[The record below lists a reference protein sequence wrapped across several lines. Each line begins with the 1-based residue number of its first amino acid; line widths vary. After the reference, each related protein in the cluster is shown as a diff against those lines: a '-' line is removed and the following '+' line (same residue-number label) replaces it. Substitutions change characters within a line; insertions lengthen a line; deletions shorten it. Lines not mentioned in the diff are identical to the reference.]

1 LESQCIKI
9 IFGLDEKDIRFENNR
24 CYFQYDI
31 GNDWRDLLSKILVID
46 ENERMSESDF
56 FNHRLLIQY
65 DVQIQLQNLY
75 TSKQIIEKDLENQTK
90 EMEML
95 KDQLKKSLNLN
106 DSLKLEINNIKQ
118 KEKIIYHQES
128 TKYPNF
134 EDLRSILSIE
144 VENKHLTIP
153 NIEHIIRI
161 ISNREIEFAY
171 PRDIIQNLKIIFAQ
185 CLKDWESIKNNSND
199 LDRSTKADI
208 LFQIISILS
217 NNIYGKIDEAVEH
230 LFAKQLKKLDISL

>member
-1 LESQCIKI
+1 LDISYNVGTKIYSAPESRTLNPTYSHKSDLWSIGVTMYKI

-95 KDQLKKSLNLN
+95 KDQLKKN
-106 DSLKLEINNIKQ
+106 
-118 KEKIIYHQES
+118 H
-128 TKYPNF
+128 
-134 EDLRSILSIE
+134 SI
-144 VENKHLTIP
+144 
-153 NIEHIIRI
+153 
-161 ISNREIEFAY
+161 
-171 PRDIIQNLKIIFAQ
+171 
-185 CLKDWESIKNNSND
+185 
-199 LDRSTKADI
+199 
-208 LFQIISILS
+208 
-217 NNIYGKIDEAVEH
+217 
-230 LFAKQLKKLDISL
+230 